1 MKMGAN
7 LVTAYW
13 DPSDMDRAI
22 KRSLANIAVR
32 HGASVKN
39 DDGFDQC
46 AQYKTG
52 KTSFS
57 ADISSFS
64 IIWHG
69 GQDAAINTL
78 KKIQGEWDRD
88 LSLLDVQ
95 GVSINVISLPM

>member
-22 KRSLANIAVR
+22 KRSLRQTAIR

-39 DDGFDQC
+39 NDGFDQW
-46 AQYKTG
+46 AEYKTG

-64 IIWHG
+64 ILWHG

-78 KKIQGEWDRD
+78 KRYNENGTEI
-88 LSLLDVQ
+88 LAF
-95 GVSINVISLPM
+95 